1 MKNKRTLTKLLATI
15 FAIALFATACGS
27 DSPVGDVTEA
37 AGDAAGDAVEA
48 VTGDDEEEAMEDE
61 EEEAMEDEEEAM
73 EDEEEAEAEEAVEL
87 TQGDDLLDQ
96 IQARGELNCGVSTV
110 SIGFAVA
117 DSNGIYQ
124 GFDADWCR
132 ATAAA
137 ILGDADALNIVPL
150 TAAERFTAVQTGQVD
165 LLHRNTTFTQSRDS
179 DVGMDFGPTTYFDGQ
194 QLMAR
199 VGDGFS
205 PDSTV
210 ADIDGAVVCTNAGT
224 TTELNIAEA
233 ADQLGISITLNTFE
247 DFDIVTQNFIDGA
260 CDIITTDGSGLVGRK
275 AEQQPDGEE
284 WAIFPGAPIS
294 KEPLGPTY
302 GQNQSRFADA
312 VNWTV
317 FAMLIA
323 DENGI
328 NQSNV
333 DSFVGAEGEVGR
345 LLGGEGEVQSAMG
358 LSPDAFFQVISQV
371 GSYSDLWDRHLAPLG
386 LQLDGSI
393 NDLWFNGGLM
403 YPPPAR

>member
-1 MKNKRTLTKLLATI
+1 MQKHLLLRLLAVLLGFTLV
-15 FAIALFATACGS
+15 ASACGDDDS
-27 DSPVGDVTEA
+27 DSGEA
-37 AGDAAGDAVEA
+37 ADSSSDSADDSSDDSSDDSEDVVEA
-48 VTGDDEEEAMEDE
+48 
-61 EEEAMEDEEEAM
+61 
-73 EDEEEAEAEEAVEL
+73 
-87 TQGDDLLDQ
+87 TQDGDLLAA

-110 SIGFAVA
+110 SIGFAVQ
-117 DSNGIYQ
+117 DSDGIYQ
-124 GFDADWCR
+124 GFDADFCR

-137 ILGDADALNIVPL
+137 ILGDTDALNIVGL

-165 LLHRNTTFTQSRDS
+165 LLHRNTTWTQSRDS

-205 PDSTV
+205 SGSSV

-224 TTELNIAEA
+224 TTEKNIAEA
-233 ADQLGISITLNTFE
+233 AELLGITITLNTFE
-247 DFDIVTQNFIDGA
+247 DFDIVTQNYIERA
-260 CDIITTDGSGLVGRK
+260 CDVITTDGSGLVGRK
-275 AEQQPDGEE
+275 AEQQPADQE
-284 WAIFPGAPIS
+284 WVIFPGQPIS

-323 DENGI
+323 DEYGV

-333 DSFVGAEGEVGR
+333 DDFVGADAELGR

-358 LSPDAFFQVISQV
+358 LAPDAFYQVIKQV
-371 GSYSDLWDRHLAPLG
+371 GSYSDLWERHLAPLG
-386 LQLDGSI
+386 LTLEGTV
-393 NDLWFNGGLM
+393 NDLWTNGGLM

>member
-1 MKNKRTLTKLLATI
+1 MRKHHLLRLLAVLLG
-15 FAIALFATACGS
+15 FSLVVAACGS
-27 DSPVGDVTEA
+27 DDEGESTGGDDSGETTDDGGD
-37 AGDAAGDAVEA
+37 AGDSGSGSDSEDVVEA
-48 VTGDDEEEAMEDE
+48 
-61 EEEAMEDEEEAM
+61 
-73 EDEEEAEAEEAVEL
+73 
-87 TQGDDLLDQ
+87 TQDGDLLAA

-110 SIGFAVA
+110 SIGFAVQ
-117 DSNGIYQ
+117 DSDGIYQ
-124 GFDADWCR
+124 GFDADFCR

-137 ILGDADALNIVPL
+137 ILGDANALNIVGL

-165 LLHRNTTFTQSRDS
+165 LLHRNTTWTQSRDS

-205 PDSTV
+205 SGSGV

-224 TTELNIAEA
+224 TTEKNIAEA
-233 ADQLGISITLNTFE
+233 ADLLGITITLNTFE
-247 DFDIVTQNFIDGA
+247 DFDIVTQNFIEGA
-260 CDIITTDGSGLVGRK
+260 CDVITTDGSGLVGRK
-275 AEQQPDGEE
+275 AEQQPADQE
-284 WAIFPGAPIS
+284 WVIFPGQPIS

-312 VNWTV
+312 ANWTV

-323 DENGI
+323 DEYGV
-328 NQSNV
+328 NQGNV
-333 DSFVGAEGEVGR
+333 DNFVGADGELGR

-358 LSPDAFFQVISQV
+358 LAPDAFYQVIKQV

-386 LQLDGSI
+386 LTLDGTV
-393 NDLWFNGGLM
+393 NDLWTNGGLM

>member
-1 MKNKRTLTKLLATI
+1 MQKHLLLRLLAVLLGFTLV
-15 FAIALFATACGS
+15 ASACGDDDS
-27 DSPVGDVTEA
+27 DSGEA
-37 AGDAAGDAVEA
+37 ADSSSGSADDSSDDSSDDSEDVVAA
-48 VTGDDEEEAMEDE
+48 
-61 EEEAMEDEEEAM
+61 
-73 EDEEEAEAEEAVEL
+73 
-87 TQGDDLLDQ
+87 TQDGDLLAA

-110 SIGFAVA
+110 SIGFAVQ
-117 DSNGIYQ
+117 DSDGIYQ
-124 GFDADWCR
+124 GFDADFCR

-137 ILGDADALNIVPL
+137 ILGDTDALNIVGL

-165 LLHRNTTFTQSRDS
+165 LLHRNTTWTQSRDS

-205 PDSTV
+205 SGSSV

-224 TTELNIAEA
+224 TTEKNIAEA
-233 ADQLGISITLNTFE
+233 AELLGITITLNTFE
-247 DFDIVTQNFIDGA
+247 DFDIVTQNYIEGA
-260 CDIITTDGSGLVGRK
+260 CDVITTDGSGLVGRK
-275 AEQQPDGEE
+275 AEQQPADQE
-284 WAIFPGAPIS
+284 WVIFPGQPIS

-323 DENGI
+323 DEYGV

-333 DSFVGAEGEVGR
+333 DDFVGADAELGR

-358 LSPDAFFQVISQV
+358 LAPDAFYQVIKQV
-371 GSYSDLWDRHLAPLG
+371 GSYSDLWERHLAPLG
-386 LQLDGSI
+386 LTLEGTV
-393 NDLWFNGGLM
+393 NDLWTNGGLM

>member
-1 MKNKRTLTKLLATI
+1 MDNKNKLAKLLALV
-15 FAIALFATACGS
+15 FAFALLATACGS
-27 DSPVGDVTEA
+27 SSDGDTA
-37 AGDAAGDAVEA
+37 T
-48 VTGDDEEEAMEDE
+48 TGDDAAQADDSSDAADDATDDAED
-61 EEEAMEDEEEAM
+61 D
-73 EDEEEAEAEEAVEL
+73 VEL
-87 TQGDDLLDQ
+87 TQGDDLLEQ
-96 IQARGELNCGVSTV
+96 IQSRGELNCGVSTV

-124 GFDADWCR
+124 GFDSDFCR

-137 ILGDADALNIVPL
+137 ILGDQDALNIVPL
-150 TAAERFTAVQTGQVD
+150 TAAERFTAVQTGEVD
-165 LLHRNTTFTQSRDS
+165 VLHRNTTWTQSRDS

-205 PDSTV
+205 SDSTV

-224 TTELNIAEA
+224 TTEKNIAEA
-233 ADQLGISITLNTFE
+233 ADLLGIEITLNTFE
-247 DFDIVTQNFIDGA
+247 DFDIVTQNFIDGG

-275 AEQQPDGEE
+275 AEQQPADQE

-323 DENGI
+323 DEYGV

-333 DSFVGAEGEVGR
+333 DDFVGADGELGR
-345 LLGGEGEVQSAMG
+345 LLGGDGEVQSAMG
-358 LSPDAFFQVISQV
+358 LAPDAFYQVIKQV
-371 GSYSDLWDRHLAPLG
+371 GNYSDLWARHLAPLG
-386 LQLDGSI
+386 LKLEGSV
-393 NDLWFNGGLM
+393 NDLWTNGGLM
-403 YPPPAR
+403 YAPPIR

>member
-1 MKNKRTLTKLLATI
+1 
-15 FAIALFATACGS
+15 
-27 DSPVGDVTEA
+27 
-37 AGDAAGDAVEA
+37 
-48 VTGDDEEEAMEDE
+48 
-61 EEEAMEDEEEAM
+61 
-73 EDEEEAEAEEAVEL
+73 
-87 TQGDDLLDQ
+87 
-96 IQARGELNCGVSTV
+96 
-110 SIGFAVA
+110 
-117 DSNGIYQ
+117 
-124 GFDADWCR
+124 
-132 ATAAA
+132 
-137 ILGDADALNIVPL
+137 
-150 TAAERFTAVQTGQVD
+150 
-165 LLHRNTTFTQSRDS
+165 
-179 DVGMDFGPTTYFDGQ
+179 
-194 QLMAR
+194 
-199 VGDGFS
+199 
-205 PDSTV
+205 
-210 ADIDGAVVCTNAGT
+210 
-224 TTELNIAEA
+224 
-233 ADQLGISITLNTFE
+233 
-247 DFDIVTQNFIDGA
+247 VTQNFIDGA

-317 FAMLIA
+317 YAMLIA

-386 LQLDGSI
+386 LQLDGSV

>member
-1 MKNKRTLTKLLATI
+1 MDNKNKLAKLLALV
-15 FAIALFATACGS
+15 FAFALLATACGS
-27 DSPVGDVTEA
+27 SSDGDTA
-37 AGDAAGDAVEA
+37 T
-48 VTGDDEEEAMEDE
+48 TGDDAAQADDSSDAADDATDDAED
-61 EEEAMEDEEEAM
+61 D
-73 EDEEEAEAEEAVEL
+73 VEL
-87 TQGDDLLDQ
+87 TQGDDLLEQ
-96 IQARGELNCGVSTV
+96 IQSRGELNCGVSTV

-124 GFDADWCR
+124 GFDSDFCR

-137 ILGDADALNIVPL
+137 ILGDQDALNIVPL
-150 TAAERFTAVQTGQVD
+150 TAAERFTAVQTGEVD
-165 LLHRNTTFTQSRDS
+165 VLHRNTTWTQSRDS

-205 PDSTV
+205 SDSTV

-224 TTELNIAEA
+224 TTEKNIAEA
-233 ADQLGISITLNTFE
+233 ADLLGIEITLNTFE
-247 DFDIVTQNFIDGA
+247 DFDIVTQNFIDGG

-275 AEQQPDGEE
+275 AEQQPADQE

-323 DENGI
+323 DEYGV

-333 DSFVGAEGEVGR
+333 DDFVGADGELGR
-345 LLGGEGEVQSAMG
+345 LLGGDGEVQSAMG
-358 LSPDAFFQVISQV
+358 LAPDAFYQVIKQV
-371 GSYSDLWDRHLAPLG
+371 GNYSDLWARHLAPLG
-386 LQLDGSI
+386 LKLEGSV
-393 NDLWFNGGLM
+393 NDLWTNGGLM

>member
-1 MKNKRTLTKLLATI
+1 MDNKNKLAKLLALV
-15 FAIALFATACGS
+15 FAFALLATACGS
-27 DSPVGDVTEA
+27 SSDGDTA
-37 AGDAAGDAVEA
+37 T
-48 VTGDDEEEAMEDE
+48 TGDDAAQADDSSDAADDATDDAED
-61 EEEAMEDEEEAM
+61 D
-73 EDEEEAEAEEAVEL
+73 VEL
-87 TQGDDLLDQ
+87 TQGDDLLEQ

-124 GFDADWCR
+124 GFDSDFCR

-137 ILGDADALNIVPL
+137 ILGDQDALNIVPL
-150 TAAERFTAVQTGQVD
+150 TAAERFTAVQTGEVD
-165 LLHRNTTFTQSRDS
+165 VLHRNTTWTQSRDS

-205 PDSTV
+205 SNSTV

-224 TTELNIAEA
+224 TTEKNIAEA
-233 ADQLGISITLNTFE
+233 ADLLGIEITLNTFE
-247 DFDIVTQNFIDGA
+247 DFDIVTQNFIDGG

-275 AEQQPDGEE
+275 AEQQPADQE

-323 DENGI
+323 DEYGV

-333 DSFVGAEGEVGR
+333 DDFVGADGELGR
-345 LLGGEGEVQSAMG
+345 LLGGDGEVQSAMG
-358 LSPDAFFQVISQV
+358 LAPDAFYQVIKQV
-371 GSYSDLWDRHLAPLG
+371 GNYSDLWARHLAPLG
-386 LQLDGSI
+386 LQLEGSV
-393 NDLWFNGGLM
+393 NDLWTNGGLM

>member
-1 MKNKRTLTKLLATI
+1 MQKHLLLRLLAVLLGFTLV
-15 FAIALFATACGS
+15 ASACGDDDS
-27 DSPVGDVTEA
+27 DSGEA
-37 AGDAAGDAVEA
+37 ADSSSESADDSSDDSSDDSEDVVEA
-48 VTGDDEEEAMEDE
+48 
-61 EEEAMEDEEEAM
+61 
-73 EDEEEAEAEEAVEL
+73 
-87 TQGDDLLDQ
+87 TQDGDLLAA

-110 SIGFAVA
+110 SIGFAVQ
-117 DSNGIYQ
+117 DSDGIYQ
-124 GFDADWCR
+124 GFDADFCR

-137 ILGDADALNIVPL
+137 ILGDTDALNIVGL

-165 LLHRNTTFTQSRDS
+165 LLHRNTTWTQSRDS

-205 PDSTV
+205 SGSSV

-224 TTELNIAEA
+224 TTEKNIAEA
-233 ADQLGISITLNTFE
+233 AELLGITITLNTFE
-247 DFDIVTQNFIDGA
+247 DFDIVTQNYIEGA
-260 CDIITTDGSGLVGRK
+260 CDVITTDGSGLVGRK
-275 AEQQPDGEE
+275 AEQQPADQE
-284 WAIFPGAPIS
+284 WVIFPGQPIS

-323 DENGI
+323 DEYGV

-333 DSFVGAEGEVGR
+333 DDFVGADAELGR

-358 LSPDAFFQVISQV
+358 LAPDAFYQVIKQV
-371 GSYSDLWDRHLAPLG
+371 GSYSDLWERHLAPLG
-386 LQLDGSI
+386 LTLEGTV
-393 NDLWFNGGLM
+393 NDLWTNGGLM

>member
-1 MKNKRTLTKLLATI
+1 MDNKNKLAKLLALV
-15 FAIALFATACGS
+15 FAFALLATACGS
-27 DSPVGDVTEA
+27 SSDGDTA
-37 AGDAAGDAVEA
+37 T
-48 VTGDDEEEAMEDE
+48 TGDDTAQADDSSDAADDAADDADDAED
-61 EEEAMEDEEEAM
+61 D
-73 EDEEEAEAEEAVEL
+73 VEL
-87 TQGDDLLDQ
+87 TQGDDLLEQ

-124 GFDADWCR
+124 GFDSDFCR

-137 ILGDADALNIVPL
+137 ILGDQDALNIVPL
-150 TAAERFTAVQTGQVD
+150 TAAERFTAVQTGEVD
-165 LLHRNTTFTQSRDS
+165 VLHRNTTWTQSRDS

-205 PDSTV
+205 SDSTV

-224 TTELNIAEA
+224 TTEKNIAEA
-233 ADQLGISITLNTFE
+233 ADLLGIEITLNTFE
-247 DFDIVTQNFIDGA
+247 DFDIVTQNFIDGG

-275 AEQQPDGEE
+275 AEQQPADQE

-323 DENGI
+323 DEYGV

-333 DSFVGAEGEVGR
+333 DDFVGADGELGR
-345 LLGGEGEVQSAMG
+345 LLGGDGEVQSAMG
-358 LSPDAFFQVISQV
+358 LAPDAFYQVIKQV
-371 GSYSDLWDRHLAPLG
+371 GNYSDLWARHLAPLG
-386 LQLDGSI
+386 LKLEGSV
-393 NDLWFNGGLM
+393 NDLWTNGGLM